1 MNKFF
6 KSLLAIAILF
16 SISVNAKADKV
27 TSPDFAYPKQVSQQA
42 EANLNKAFKEGN
54 GNLIVKSLIEYAVAQ
69 DMINSDSTQLIINKV
84 ESVVAKEKDPC
95 TKALLNALLL
105 KIYCN
110 IYDSDAWTYNSRT
123 TISSEL
129 PTDIKEWSKADFKQ
143 KAIELCDKIFSDSD
157 ALKNAQLKDFSG
169 IINFNNITLL
179 FYPTLYDF
187 AISHAIS
194 ALDNFANHHVEAR
207 IVPYDQLLTDNSTY
221 SNDINNRINTLY
233 RNVLSFHANDIAPF
247 INWDIDRLT
256 SYLYWNTGVPMID
269 DSPDNNVRKYEEA
282 LNTLF
287 LQFQHSEYASMALL
301 EMYHWSG
308 YSLIYSHREMF
319 QILSTRLKQFPAYY
333 GNCEIK
339 NVLNDLSHKAI
350 EINFNRTI
358 APNDTLTISIA
369 NANNKEYTI
378 EILRLPDD
386 ALNAFNSYGSYTYKK
401 GSQPNVYQSFTLS
414 NDSIIPF
421 VEKKEIKAIIT
432 QPGYYSVIAY
442 NDSVAKKLRN
452 LNIIHCTGLFITKSN
467 AQYNTENRIW
477 VVDPKTGSPVN
488 NATINIYKRN
498 RNNDFKLHQTF
509 SSTKEGKLKSALDP
523 YNAYNITVQKGDD
536 KFAYSESLYS
546 SHNEGENDDENTRAR
561 VFTALA
567 VYHPGD
573 TVHWSAVMYHA
584 NHISTSLSQGD
595 RYTISLRDANYME
608 IDTMVVTTDS
618 FGRAEGKFRIPT
630 DRMTGNYSVSVIGR
644 FNRHI
649 GNARF
654 KVSDYKL
661 PTFDIT
667 ISSINKEGNGNY
679 IINGEVKSF
688 SGFAL
693 EGASVSLALSNRSF
707 YWSSDNTAV
716 EQYATTSDAS
726 GKFSFTIEAGTFAQY
741 PPHIIYKAEITA
753 TSTNGESQVTSQY
766 FTQGNQYLIQCS
778 LSGKIEAS
786 KSTPINVNIIDIND
800 NHIDGEI
807 HYSITNAQKQVVKQ
821 GMLHSTASAI
831 DLSDVPSGECDIK
844 LYSITP
850 IASDTLS
857 CSFWLYRLTD
867 SRPPCNEGIW
877 IQHNSYTIAKDNS
890 IEIVYGAAFDS
901 GNILYLLYDDN
912 KIYEQRWIKTK
923 AGIHKTRVFI
933 PQAVDNAKLTLYTV
947 NNYESH
953 CCNADIRRAS
963 SIKSLKITAESFR
976 DKITPG
982 SGEQWTFKVTDNSG
996 VGKESAMLFDMYSVA
1011 IDKISPHNFSLSF
1024 PTISTS
1030 TISLSALYKSNYHF
1044 AVENA
1049 EKPLACPE
1057 IILPTLNTYNHYFGT
1072 NSRHNVVTYGVSKN
1086 DNRTLSSN
1094 IYMAKEASYDVAE
1107 EKISGL
1113 GVLSYEAMPQS
1124 KKLASA
1130 TVDASSDDT
1139 VPNIPLRDNETPLA
1153 FFSPMLTT
1161 DSVGNLTY
1169 SFTAPNANTTWQFC
1183 AIAFNHDM
1191 VAANFAQKVLSN
1203 KPIMVQPNMPRFM
1216 RQGDSA
1222 TIKATVMNN
1231 SDSTLAITTI
1241 IEIFDPTTAQTITTH
1256 RQTDVIEASKSV
1268 VASLGINAPIDA
1280 SMIGYRIKSFS
1291 DDFGDGEQS
1300 LLPILPSTSPVIE
1313 TYSFYMGA
1321 DENSITQQLPA
1332 MPADA
1337 RVTFELCYNP
1347 TWYAVSALP
1356 GLNKN
1361 ESRSSTSAAMAIYS
1375 AAIADGIIRRNP
1387 QVAKDLYQWQNS
1399 NKTDSTLVSMLSR
1412 NYDLKNMLLNATPWV
1427 QCAESDTERM
1437 TRLALLFDKKSTKA
1451 TLDKNI
1457 HLLSSLQRSGGG
1469 WAWIAESDEASI
1481 WATLSILE
1489 KIGHLRRLGFLS
1501 ENKSLDTMVENAI
1514 KFIDAEFAKQQKEHP
1529 DGDYSLYV
1537 YIRDMFPELKQSTAA
1552 RKVTDATIQKIIA
1565 NWKNYLLEKKALSAI
1580 ILNNNNY
1587 SATAHE
1593 ILNSIG
1599 EFAQSSAS
1607 RGMWWPAIE
1616 NRHEWNFDKVLAHTN
1631 ILDAY
1636 MQISPSSK
1644 DIDKIR
1650 QWLIINKGANN
1661 WGNSSATSY
1670 AIYTLIKSG
1679 SRWSA
1684 WGMDCEI
1691 LIGGETITPSNL
1703 DNDAGYLRTNISAL
1717 SPSAKKLV
1725 IAKHNN
1731 APTWGAV
1738 YSQYRAEMSDIK
1750 AVNGDDIAIEKK
1762 MLKLVGDSWVVANNF
1777 SVGDRIRVQLTIKTK
1792 RDLQYVTINDERA
1805 ACFEPAEQLPK
1816 PIYAEGLMF
1825 YRENRDDAT
1834 NIFVTNLPKGTYLLT
1849 YDMFVNNEG
1858 QFSSGIATIQSQYAP
1873 QITAHSAGAKITS
1886 SAR

>member
-1 MNKFF
+1 MNMIF

-16 SISVNAKADKV
+16 TISVNTKADKV
-27 TSPDFAYPKQVSQQA
+27 ASPDFAYPKQVSQQA
-42 EANLNKAFKEGN
+42 EANLNKALKESN
-54 GNLIVKSLIEYAVAQ
+54 GKLVVKSLIEYAVAQ
-69 DMINSDSTQLIINKV
+69 DMINSDSTQLVINKI
-84 ESVVAKEKDPC
+84 ENLAAKENDPC

-123 TISSEL
+123 AISSES
-129 PTDIKEWSKADFKQ
+129 PTDLKEWSKADFEQ

-157 ALKNAQLKDFSG
+157 ALKNAQLRNYSG
-169 IINFNNITLL
+169 IINFNNATLL

-194 ALDNFANHHVEAR
+194 ALDNFANHQVEAR
-207 IVPYDQLLTDNSTY
+207 IMPYNKLLTDNSTY

-233 RNVLSFHANDIAPF
+233 RNVLSFHTNDIAPF

-256 SYLYWNTGVPMID
+256 SYLYWDTGVPMID
-269 DSPDNNVRKYEEA
+269 DSPDNNARKYEEA
-282 LNTLF
+282 LNALF

-301 EMYHWSG
+301 EMYQWIDN
-308 YSLIYSHREMF
+308 SLIYSHREMF
-319 QILSTRLKQFPAYY
+319 QMLSTRLKQFPAYY

-339 NVLNDLSHKAI
+339 NAINNLSHKALN
-350 EINFNRTI
+350 INFNRTV
-358 APNDTLTISIA
+358 APYDTLTISIT

-386 ALNAFNSYGSYTYKK
+386 ALDAFNSYGSYTYKK
-401 GSQPNVYQSFTLS
+401 GSQPNVYQSFSLT
-414 NDSIIPF
+414 NGSIIPF
-421 VEKKEIKAIIT
+421 TEKKEIKTIIT

-442 NDSVAKKLRN
+442 SDSVEKKLRN
-452 LNIIHCTGLFITKSN
+452 LNVIHCTGLFITKSN
-467 AQYNTENRIW
+467 AQYNTEKRIW
-477 VVDPKTGSPVN
+477 IVDPKTGSPVN

-498 RNNDFKLHQTF
+498 RNDGYKLLQTF
-509 SSTKEGKLKSALDP
+509 SSTKEGKLKSVLDP
-523 YNAYNITVQKGDD
+523 YNAYRITTQKGED
-536 KFAYSESLYS
+536 KFAYSESLYTN
-546 SHNEGENDDENTRAR
+546 HNEIENDDENTWAR

-573 TVHWSAVMYHA
+573 TVQWSAVMYHA
-584 NHISTSLSQGD
+584 NHSSMRLSQGD

-667 ISSINKEGNGNY
+667 ISSINKEDNGNY

-693 EGASVSLALSNRSF
+693 EGASASLALSNRSF

-716 EQYATTSDAS
+716 GQYTTTSDVS
-726 GKFSFTIEAGTFAQY
+726 GKFSFTIEAGTFAQF
-741 PPHIIYKAEITA
+741 PPHLIYKAEITA
-753 TSTNGESQVTSQY
+753 TSTNGESQVISQY
-766 FTQGNQYLIQCS
+766 FTQGNQYHIQCS
-778 LSGKIEAS
+778 LSGEIEAS

-800 NHIDGEI
+800 NLIDGEI
-807 HYSITNAQKQVVKQ
+807 HYSIINDQKQVVKQ
-821 GMLHSTASAI
+821 GSLPSTASTI
-831 DLSDVPSGECDIK
+831 DLSDVPSGKCDIK
-844 LYSITP
+844 LYSIAPTV
-850 IASDTLS
+850 SDTLT
-857 CSFWLYRLTD
+857 CTFWLYRLTD
-867 SRPPCNEGIW
+867 SRPPCDEGIW
-877 IQHNSYTIAKDNS
+877 IQHNNYTIAKDNS

-933 PQAVDNAKLTLYTV
+933 PQNVDNAKLTLYTV
-947 NNYESH
+947 NNYKSYN
-953 CCNADIRRAS
+953 CNADIRRAS

-976 DKITPG
+976 DKSTPG
-982 SGEQWTFKVTDNSG
+982 SEEQWTFKVTDNSG
-996 VGKESAMLFDMYSVA
+996 TGKESAMIFDMYSVA

-1024 PTISTS
+1024 PPISIS
-1030 TISLSALYKSNYHF
+1030 TISLNALYKSNYHF
-1044 AVENA
+1044 AVEDA
-1049 EKPLACPE
+1049 VKSSSCPDIE
-1057 IILPTLNTYNHYFGT
+1057 SPTLNTYNHYFGVD
-1072 NSRHNVVTYGVSKN
+1072 NRHNVVTYGITTNACKSLN
-1086 DNRTLSSN
+1086 GGIN
-1094 IYMAKEASYDVAE
+1094 MAKDISYDGAE
-1107 EKISGL
+1107 EEVSEHE
-1113 GVLSYEAMPQS
+1113 VLRTEPQS
-1124 KKLASA
+1124 KKLAST
-1130 TVDASSDDT
+1130 TVDASSKDDT
-1139 VPNIPLRDNETPLA
+1139 PNITLRENETPLA

-1203 KPIMVQPNMPRFM
+1203 KPIMVQPNMPRFL
-1216 RQGDSA
+1216 RQGDNA

-1231 SDSTLAITTI
+1231 SDSTLSITTI
-1241 IEIFDPTTAQTITTH
+1241 IEIFDPTTAKVISTH
-1256 RQTDVIEASKSV
+1256 KQTDMIEASKSV
-1268 VASLGINAPIDA
+1268 LVSRCINASFDA

-1291 DDFGDGEQS
+1291 DDFSDGEQS

-1313 TYSFYMGA
+1313 TYTFYIGA
-1321 DENSITQQLPA
+1321 DENSITKQLPT

-1337 RVTFELCYNP
+1337 RVTFELCNNP

-1375 AAIADGIIRRNP
+1375 AAIADGIIRQNP
-1387 QVAKDLYQWQNS
+1387 RVAKALYQWQTS
-1399 NKTDSTLVSMLSR
+1399 NKTDSALVSMLSR
-1412 NYDLKNMLLNATPWV
+1412 NQDLKNMLLNATPWV

-1457 HLLSSLQRSGGG
+1457 HLLSTLQRSGGG

-1489 KIGHLRRLGFLS
+1489 KIGHLKRIRLLP
-1501 ENKSLDTMVENAI
+1501 ENKMLNSMVENAI
-1514 KFIDAEFAKQQKEHP
+1514 KYIDAEFAKQYKEYP
-1529 DGDYSLYV
+1529 KGDYSRYV

-1552 RKVTDATIQKIIA
+1552 RKVTDASIQKIIA
-1565 NWKNYLLEKKALSAI
+1565 DWKNYSLEKKALSAI

-1616 NRHEWNFDKVLAHTN
+1616 NRHEWNFDKVLAHVN

-1636 MQISPSSK
+1636 QQVSPNSK

-1670 AIYTLIKSG
+1670 AIYTLIRSG
-1679 SRWSA
+1679 SRWSV
-1684 WGMDCEI
+1684 WGMECEI

-1725 IAKHNN
+1725 IAKHTD

-1738 YSQYRAEMSDIK
+1738 YSQYQAEMSNIK
-1750 AVNGDDIAIEKK
+1750 AVNGDDISIEKK
-1762 MLKLVGDSWVVANNF
+1762 LLKQVGDSWVVANDL

-1792 RDLQYVTINDERA
+1792 RDLQYVTVNDERA
-1805 ACFEPAEQLPK
+1805 ACFEPTEQLPK
-1816 PIYAEGLMF
+1816 PIFAEGLSF
-1825 YRENRDDAT
+1825 YRENRNDAT
-1834 NIFVTNLPKGTYLLT
+1834 NIFVTYLPKGTYMLN
-1849 YDMFVNNEG
+1849 YDLYVNNEG
-1858 QFSSGIATIQSQYAP
+1858 TFASGLATIQSQYAP
-1873 QITAHSAGAKITS
+1873 QVTAHSTGNIILVK
-1886 SAR
+1886 